1 MLSAL
6 VAKEEEEGGCDF
18 VDGRE
23 PDPRR
28 SWEDLPGVGGV
39 TLFVMCGGRGGVP
52 EPAAEREREK
62 AGKSITWRHY
72 VYFSKIIHVTHTYH
86 CSVGLLSLYLCF
98 LHLRSTAFQP

>member
-6 VAKEEEEGGCDF
+6 VAEEEEEGGCGF

-52 EPAAEREREK
+52 EPAAERERERER
-62 AGKSITWRHY
+62 GEERDQT
-72 VYFSKIIHVTHTYH
+72 V
-86 CSVGLLSLYLCF
+86 
-98 LHLRSTAFQP
+98 

>member
-6 VAKEEEEGGCDF
+6 VAEEEEEGGCGF

-52 EPAAEREREK
+52 EPAAEREREREREVK
-62 AGKSITWRHY
+62 REIRQYNLDTS
-72 VYFSKIIHVTHTYH
+72 
-86 CSVGLLSLYLCF
+86 
-98 LHLRSTAFQP
+98 

>member
-6 VAKEEEEGGCDF
+6 VAEEEEEEEGGCDF

-39 TLFVMCGGRGGVP
+39 TLFVIGGPRTSWW
-52 EPAAEREREK
+52 RER
-62 AGKSITWRHY
+62 G
-72 VYFSKIIHVTHTYH
+72 SKTYM
-86 CSVGLLSLYLCF
+86 
-98 LHLRSTAFQP
+98 

>member
-1 MLSAL
+1 M
-6 VAKEEEEGGCDF
+6 DF

-52 EPAAEREREK
+52 EPAGGEREREK
-62 AGKSITWRHY
+62 GEERDSI
-72 VYFSKIIHVTHTYH
+72 
-86 CSVGLLSLYLCF
+86 
-98 LHLRSTAFQP
+98 P

>member
-6 VAKEEEEGGCDF
+6 VAEEEEEEEEEEEGCSF

-39 TLFVMCGGRGGVP
+39 TLFVLCGGRGGVP
-52 EPAAEREREK
+52 EPATGERE
-62 AGKSITWRHY
+62 AGGER
-72 VYFSKIIHVTHTYH
+72 
-86 CSVGLLSLYLCF
+86 
-98 LHLRSTAFQP
+98 Q

>member
-6 VAKEEEEGGCDF
+6 VAEEEEEEEGGCGF

-39 TLFVMCGGRGGVP
+39 TLFVICGGRGGVP
-52 EPAAEREREK
+52 EPAAGERERES
-62 AGKSITWRHY
+62 GGR
-72 VYFSKIIHVTHTYH
+72 V
-86 CSVGLLSLYLCF
+86 
-98 LHLRSTAFQP
+98 